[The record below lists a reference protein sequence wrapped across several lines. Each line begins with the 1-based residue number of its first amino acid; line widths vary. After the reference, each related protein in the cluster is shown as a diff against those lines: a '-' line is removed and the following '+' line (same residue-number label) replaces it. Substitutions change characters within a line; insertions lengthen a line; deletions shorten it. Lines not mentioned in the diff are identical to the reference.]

1 MNNEILKSMK
11 ERNNA
16 MKAKAE
22 VYAIED
28 LLLKMLK
35 CYFKNK
41 LMNFENEKLS
51 ARYEYLLEKIKSKY
65 SDLERFKDLPE
76 FDFNES
82 IEKLKKFKAD
92 NIMEME
98 KISIHENAYVG
109 EKFVKC
115 NRCNGVGG
123 LEHYKHVKAGI
134 CFKCEGSLVVM
145 SKGFKK
151 HMSLIEN
158 KKDDLPF

>member
-1 MNNEILKSMK
+1 MK
-11 ERNNA
+11 DRNNA

-82 IEKLKKFKAD
+82 IEK
-92 NIMEME
+92 IQ
-98 KISIHENAYVG
+98 S
-109 EKFVKC
+109 
-115 NRCNGVGG
+115 
-123 LEHYKHVKAGI
+123 
-134 CFKCEGSLVVM
+134 
-145 SKGFKK
+145 
-151 HMSLIEN
+151 
-158 KKDDLPF
+158 